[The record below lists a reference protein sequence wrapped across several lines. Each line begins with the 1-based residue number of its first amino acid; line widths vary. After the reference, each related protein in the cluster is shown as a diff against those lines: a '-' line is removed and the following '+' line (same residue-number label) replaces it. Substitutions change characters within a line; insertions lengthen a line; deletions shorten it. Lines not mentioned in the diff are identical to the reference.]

1 MNKSFL
7 LRAFAASLALGAGTA
22 LVGCN
27 EDAKTAAPAVVAQ
40 AKSVPREVCHDEVIT
55 HTEEPKDKDQLL
67 GTAVG
72 AVVGGV
78 VGNQFGSGDGKK
90 LATVGGAVAGGYAG
104 NKIQENNQDK
114 RTWQE
119 TKRVCETVYD

>member
-1 MNKSFL
+1 MNKPFL
-7 LRAFAASLALGAGTA
+7 LRAFAASLALTAGGA

-27 EDAKTAAPAVVAQ
+27 EDAKTTASVAQ
-40 AKSVPREVCHDEVIT
+40 AKPVAREVCHDEVIT
-55 HTEEPKDKDQLL
+55 HTEGPKDKDQLL

-104 NKIQENNQDK
+104 NKIQENNQDD

-119 TKRVCETVYD
+119 TKRTCETVYN

>member
-1 MNKSFL
+1 MNKSYL
-7 LRAFAASLALGAGTA
+7 LRAFAASLTLSAGAA

-27 EDAKTAAPAVVAQ
+27 EDAKTAAPVAQ
-40 AKSVPREVCHDEVIT
+40 ANAVAREVCHDEVIT
-55 HTEEPKDKDQLL
+55 RTEEPKDKDQLL

-72 AVVGGV
+72 AIVGGV

-104 NKIQENNQDK
+104 NKIQENNQDP
-114 RTWQE
+114 RVSQE